1 MRQAF
6 TMIEL
11 IFVIVIIGILASVAL
26 PKIAKSRVDAES
38 SFCALEIR
46 QLTGEIYNSFTVSG
60 HTIFISTPIY
70 DMTNIRLL
78 QNSSDGQTGI
88 VANTN
93 IVTGVEYQCDGS
105 IIAKFIYSYENL
117 TNEYKMLLELSDGA
131 SPASTLAFK
140 TLKKNFNLNGTDTKY
155 YIF

>member
-11 IFVIVIIGILASVAL
+11 IFVIVIIGILASIAI
-26 PKIAKSRVDAES
+26 PKITKSRVDAES

-46 QLTGEIYNSFTVSG
+46 QLTGEIYNRFTISG
-60 HTIFISTPIY
+60 HTIFSEIPIY
-70 DMTNIRLL
+70 DITNIRLL
-78 QNSSDGQTGI
+78 QNSSDGRTGI

-105 IIAKFIYSYENL
+105 IIAKFIYSYESL
-117 TNEYKMLLELSDGA
+117 TNEYKMLLELKDGN
-131 SPASTLAFK
+131 SPASTMAFK
-140 TLKKNFNLNGTDTKY
+140 TLKKNFNLDGANTKY